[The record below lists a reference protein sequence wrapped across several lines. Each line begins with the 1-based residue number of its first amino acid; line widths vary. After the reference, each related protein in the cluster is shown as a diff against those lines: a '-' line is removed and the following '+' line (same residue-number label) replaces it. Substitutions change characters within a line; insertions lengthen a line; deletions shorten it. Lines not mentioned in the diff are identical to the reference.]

1 MPVLAPD
8 LPARSYRRLDH
19 GARVLVVEDVPVTL
33 EFLCA
38 VLEESSYQ
46 VRRAATAAEALAAL
60 AEELPDLLVLDL
72 HLPDLHGLEIC
83 RQLRHRLGGED
94 IPVLVVT
101 VEDSPSG
108 HAEAVRAGA
117 DDFLRK
123 PIVAVELQTRARSL
137 IRLRYLRRELRADRE
152 AILQMQAQKDGLV
165 QFVVHDLK
173 NLLAAVQA
181 SLDLMVAET
190 GGGPNERHQA
200 RLGTSLRTMRAMVT
214 DLLDLSMADRA
225 ELVADVGT
233 FELGPWLA
241 QVVQE
246 FEPLAARGNRRIV
259 LDPVGPGTV
268 EADPHLLR
276 RVVSNLLENAIRFA
290 PAETAIRVAGRVEG
304 GVRIE
309 VGNEGEP
316 VPDHLKQEI
325 FERFARGP
333 QRTHGGRGL
342 GLAFCRLVLDMHR
355 GRIWVEDQQPR
366 GSRFILEMPESGE
379 TLPG

>member
-1 MPVLAPD
+1 MPEAAEAPVR
-8 LPARSYRRLDH
+8 PYRRLDH

-33 EFLCA
+33 EFLSTI
-38 VLEESSYQ
+38 LEDSGYL
-46 VRRAATAAEALAAL
+46 VRRATTAAEALAAL

-72 HLPDLHGLEIC
+72 HLPDVHGLEIC

-101 VEDSPSG
+101 VENSPSG

-137 IRLRYLRRELRADRE
+137 IRLRHLRRELRADRE

-181 SLDLMVAET
+181 SLDLMEPET
-190 GGGPNERHQA
+190 DHDRNGRHRD
-200 RLGTSLRTMRAMVT
+200 RLGASLRTMRAMVT
-214 DLLDLSMADRA
+214 DLLDLSIADRA
-225 ELVADVGT
+225 ELVADIGR
-233 FELGPWLA
+233 FDLGPWLA
-241 QVVQE
+241 QVVHE
-246 FEPLAARGNRRIV
+246 FEPLAARGDRRIV
-259 LDPVGPGTV
+259 LGPLGPGAV

-290 PAETAIRVAGRVEG
+290 PEGTAIQVAGRASG
-304 GVRIE
+304 GCRIE
-309 VGNEGEP
+309 VGNEGER
-316 VPDHLKQEI
+316 VPDDLKQEI
-325 FERFARGP
+325 FERFTRGP

-342 GLAFCRLVLDMHR
+342 GLAFCRLVLDMHG

-366 GSRFILEMPESGE
+366 GSRFVLELPAQEPAPE
-379 TLPG
+379 T

>member
-190 GGGPNERHQA
+190 EGGPNERHQA

-309 VGNEGEP
+309 VGNEGET

>member
-1 MPVLAPD
+1 MPVEVHD
-8 LPARSYRRLDH
+8 LPVRAYRRLDH

-33 EFLCA
+33 EFLCT
-38 VLEESSYQ
+38 VLEESSYR

-72 HLPDLHGLEIC
+72 HLPDIHGLEIC

-181 SLDLMVAET
+181 SLDLMAIET
-190 GGGPNERHQA
+190 DGGRNARHQD

-225 ELVADVGT
+225 ELVADVGS
-233 FELGPWLA
+233 FDLGPWLA

-259 LDPVGPGTV
+259 LEPVGVGAVT
-268 EADPHLLR
+268 ADPHLLQ

-290 PAETAIRVAGRVEG
+290 PEGSDIQVAGRSSG
-304 GVRIE
+304 GCRIE
-309 VGNEGEP
+309 VGNAGEA
-316 VPDHLKQEI
+316 VPDDLKQEI

-333 QRTHGGRGL
+333 QRAHGGRGL
-342 GLAFCRLVLDMHR
+342 GLAFCRLVIDMHG
-355 GRIWVEDQQPR
+355 GRIWVEDRQPR
-366 GSRFILEMPESGE
+366 GSRFILE
-379 TLPG
+379 LPGSDETPPG